1 MIEKN
6 ELNIDLKE
14 LNLDK
19 LENFIICLTEKLS
32 TDLIFKSDDS
42 EYNKLIKYYLDLFE
56 NYITNIDNNISDKI
70 NIYEFLKIDSFFKD
84 LINKTIIKIIHIII
98 PILIN

>member
-32 TDLIFKSDDS
+32 TDLIFKSDD
-42 EYNKLIKYYLDLFE
+42 
-56 NYITNIDNNISDKI
+56 
-70 NIYEFLKIDSFFKD
+70 
-84 LINKTIIKIIHIII
+84 
-98 PILIN
+98 